1 MTDLTTDEPIRI
13 GVSKCLLGE
22 NVRFDG
28 GHSRDRFV
36 TDEISR
42 WVEYVPVC
50 PEVEMG
56 MGTPRPT
63 IRLVDNGDG
72 VRLFC
77 PSTGEDFTDA
87 MQAFSARKL
96 RELKEANLD
105 GFILKRRSPSCGMS
119 RLPVYRGKMKLPARG
134 VGLFAEALMSTFP
147 TLPVEEDGRL
157 NDPMLRENFIERI
170 FCHHRWRKLS
180 ERGLTRG
187 RLVAF
192 HTQHKL
198 LLLSHH
204 RAGYD
209 RLGKLVASL
218 TRDNE
223 EEVFKAYPLEL
234 YRCLQHR
241 ATKKTHVNVLQHA
254 LGHLRR
260 HFLGAET
267 QSLLQSIEDFRH
279 GLVPLIVPVTLLRF
293 NIERY
298 DITYLKQQFYFMP
311 HPKELML
318 RNYC

>member
-1 MTDLTTDEPIRI
+1 MTDQTTDEPIRI

-170 FCHHRWRKLS
+170 FCHHRCWF
-180 ERGLTRG
+180 
-187 RLVAF
+187 VW
-192 HTQHKL
+192 
-198 LLLSHH
+198 SHH
-204 RAGYD
+204 APQAA
-209 RLGKLVASL
+209 L
-218 TRDNE
+218 
-223 EEVFKAYPLEL
+223 
-234 YRCLQHR
+234 RCR
-241 ATKKTHVNVLQHA
+241 CSMRSST
-254 LGHLRR
+254 LR
-260 HFLGAET
+260 
-267 QSLLQSIEDFRH
+267 I
-279 GLVPLIVPVTLLRF
+279 
-293 NIERY
+293 
-298 DITYLKQQFYFMP
+298 
-311 HPKELML
+311 
-318 RNYC
+318 